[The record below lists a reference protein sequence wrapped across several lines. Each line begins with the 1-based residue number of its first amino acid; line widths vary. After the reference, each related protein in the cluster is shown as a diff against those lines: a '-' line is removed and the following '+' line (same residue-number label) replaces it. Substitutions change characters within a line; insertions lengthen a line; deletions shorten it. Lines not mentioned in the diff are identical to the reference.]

1 MRGIATQT
9 APHDRPQVCSA
20 CAENWSM
27 EQDEDLPLGRM
38 HPLRGEAFALALS
51 IETIRR
57 ARGRSNPRDFALGSP
72 QWEKVSLDFARDIRW
87 ALGMNDEDDDESQQ

>member
-1 MRGIATQT
+1 
-9 APHDRPQVCSA
+9 
-20 CAENWSM
+20 M

-57 ARGRSNPRDFALGSP
+57 ARGRCNPRDFALGSP
-72 QWEKVSLDFARDIRW
+72 EWEMASLDFARDIRW
-87 ALGMNDEDDDESQQ
+87 ALGMNDEGDEYDEPEQ

>member
-1 MRGIATQT
+1 
-9 APHDRPQVCSA
+9 
-20 CAENWSM
+20 M